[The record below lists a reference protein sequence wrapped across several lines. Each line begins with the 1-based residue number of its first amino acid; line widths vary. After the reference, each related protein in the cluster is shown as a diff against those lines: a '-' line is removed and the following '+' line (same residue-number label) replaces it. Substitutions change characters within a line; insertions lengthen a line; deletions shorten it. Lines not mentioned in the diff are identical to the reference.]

1 MFWEDEK
8 FATAE
13 ILAGL
18 GDILFLLLRILAPG
32 RIARKRNILPVQI
45 VSLIQCAGW
54 RTDSKGV
61 KCWATV
67 KKKDNNVVQVD
78 ESGVL
83 FEPRQ
88 KKHLAFFGNWWI
100 HFHCI
105 FTAIVNAKSPP
116 SSFFFTKTTED
127 SRGLLNG
134 TRGTCECDRRQ
145 HFFFLW
151 ADFLDFSPRL

>member
-1 MFWEDEK
+1 
-8 FATAE
+8 
-13 ILAGL
+13 
-18 GDILFLLLRILAPG
+18 
-32 RIARKRNILPVQI
+32 LPVQI

-67 KKKDNNVVQVD
+67 KKK
-78 ESGVL
+78 
-83 FEPRQ
+83 RQ
-88 KKHLAFFGNWWI
+88 QCRSSRRVRCFIWAQTEKHLAFFGNWWI